1 MTNKGKETMQK
12 VWWFIIPTILSFF
25 VWLTVSTFQ
34 TQGTLQVIQ
43 TQGNDRANMQEKIWN
58 KVEENNHILSTKLDV
73 SDFYIKH
80 KELEDKVDKISSK
93 VDKIY
98 NRRSNYTNYID
109 TLYFPIW
116 EPNYLT
122 KNTNE

>member
-98 NRRSNYTNYID
+98 NKKLFYSNYMD
-109 TLYFPIW
+109 TLFMPVW
-116 EPNYLT
+116 EPNSLT
-122 KNTNE
+122 KNTE

>member
-122 KNTNE
+122 KNTK

>member
-80 KELEDKVDKISSK
+80 KELEDKIDMIQTK

-98 NRRSNYTNYID
+98 NKKLFYSNYMD
-109 TLYFPIW
+109 TLFMPVW
-116 EPNYLT
+116 EPNSLT
-122 KNTNE
+122 KNTE

>member
-1 MTNKGKETMQK
+1 MQK

-80 KELEDKVDKISSK
+80 KELEDKIDMIQTK

-98 NRRSNYTNYID
+98 NKKLFYSNYMD
-109 TLYFPIW
+109 TLFMPVW
-116 EPNYLT
+116 EPNSLT
-122 KNTNE
+122 KNTE